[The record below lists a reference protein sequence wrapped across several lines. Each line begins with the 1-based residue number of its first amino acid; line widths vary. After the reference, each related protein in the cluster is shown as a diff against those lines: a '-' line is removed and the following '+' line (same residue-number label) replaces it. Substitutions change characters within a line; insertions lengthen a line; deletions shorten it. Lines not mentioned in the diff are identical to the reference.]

1 MAHFRQVE
9 IQEGMT
15 TSNMHR
21 KYPLLKEGR
30 LESQQV
36 GADLHQVALLTN

>member
-1 MAHFRQVE
+1 MAHIRLVE
-9 IQEGMT
+9 IQEETT

-21 KYPLLKEGR
+21 KYPLLKEVR

-36 GADLHQVALLTN
+36 GADLHQVALSTN